1 MKYTDIATSQT
12 IVIRQNHMELAFEC
26 TATRTFD
33 GSGAWEIKAQDR
45 TFRVNP
51 GRRCSPWKK
60 AEEKLRRLVVAD
72 AVVSRALKP
81 LVKSS
86 CRVLGK

>member
-1 MKYTDIATSQT
+1 MKYTDIATSRT

-33 GSGAWEIKAQDR
+33 GSGDWKIKTQDR
-45 TFRVNP
+45 TFRVSA
-51 GRRCSPWKK
+51 GHRCSPWKK
-60 AEEKLRRLVVAD
+60 AEEELRRLVVAD
-72 AVVSRALKP
+72 AVVSRALRP
-81 LVKSS
+81 LIKSS